1 MDISGWVDHHAA
13 FTPDKVAVRFEDT
26 DHTSTDYT
34 WADFARRVAR
44 LSAVLRNELSVKA
57 GDRIGYLG
65 LNSPELVA
73 LFFACARIGAI
84 TVPLNWRLTLHEHQ
98 IMIADFEPKVLF
110 VEPDY
115 YDHAIRLGKSIGN
128 AELVGMSDVP
138 AGWFAYHKLKTH
150 VGDGLKGHQ
159 GAGLDSPL
167 LICYTSG
174 ATGAP
179 KGAVLTQNAFFY
191 NAINSTHMH
200 EMSSQDRMLTNLPM
214 FHVGGLNILTFP
226 ALHIGATII
235 MHAAFDVEATLLA
248 IEKEAIT
255 LAVLV
260 PAQIAAMMAHPRWLT
275 TDFSSLRVVDT
286 GSTFVPDKLI
296 LGFQERGVAV
306 GNVYGCT
313 ETAPIAT
320 ALTRHDTHKTGSV
333 GKAALHCEIRL
344 VDEAGNDVPAG
355 TSGEIL
361 VRGPNVMTE
370 YWNKPEL
377 TAEVLKDGWFHSAD
391 MAHTDDEGFLYIDD
405 RKKDMIISG
414 GENIYPAELE
424 NVLAEYDALTEAA
437 VVGRPHDKWG
447 EVPMVFAVVKAGMT
461 VTQADILAL
470 FVDVLAPYKHPK
482 AVEFIDALPRNAMGK
497 ILKHE
502 LRDMIDNT
510 IDDQAST

>member
-13 FTPDKVAVRFEDT
+13 FTPDKVAIRFEG
-26 DHTSTDYT
+26 TDYT
-34 WADFARRVAR
+34 WADMARRVAR
-44 LSAVLRNELSVKA
+44 LSAVLRNELGLKV
-57 GDRIGYLG
+57 GDRVGYLG

-98 IMIADFEPKVLF
+98 NMVADFEPRVLF
-110 VEPDY
+110 VEPDH

-128 AELVGMSDVP
+128 ADLVGMSDVP
-138 AGWFAYHKLKTH
+138 AGWFAYHSLKEH
-150 VGDGLKGHQ
+150 VGDGLKGNQ
-159 GAGLDSPL
+159 GAGPDSPL

-200 EMSSQDRMLTNLPM
+200 ELSSQDRVLTNLPM

-226 ALHIGATII
+226 ALHIGATVI
-235 MHAAFDVEATLLA
+235 MHPAFDAEATLDA

-255 LAVLV
+255 LTVLV
-260 PAQIAAMMAHPRWLT
+260 PAQIDAMMAHPKWQS

-286 GSTFVPDKLI
+286 GSTFVADKLI
-296 LGFQERGVAV
+296 LGLQERGVAV

-320 ALTRHDTHKTGSV
+320 ALTRHDTHKVGSV
-333 GKAALHCEIRL
+333 GKAALHCDIRL
-344 VDEAGNDVPAG
+344 VDDDGNDVPQG
-355 TSGEIL
+355 TSGEVL
-361 VRGPNVMTE
+361 VRGPNVMRE
-370 YWNKPEL
+370 YWNQPEL
-377 TAEVLKDGWFHSAD
+377 TAEVLKDGWYHTAD
-391 MAHTDDEGFLYIDD
+391 MAHADEEGFLYIDD
-405 RKKDMIISG
+405 RKRDMIISG

-424 NVLAEYDALTEAA
+424 NVLAGFEGLAEAA
-437 VVGRPHDKWG
+437 VVGRKHDKWG
-447 EVPMVFAVVKAGMT
+447 EVPVVFAVAKKGFSVAKS
-461 VTQADILAL
+461 DILAL
-470 FVDVLAPYKHPK
+470 FDGVLARYKRPRE
-482 AVEFIDALPRNAMGK
+482 VIFVDELPRNAMGK

-502 LRDMIDNT
+502 LREQIEGSLT
-510 IDDQAST
+510 S